1 MAMWENVIVA
11 VIVGAAG
18 LFVGH
23 AAWRTMRDKANRGCQ
38 GCNGCG
44 GQPHTK
50 GACHGIDA

>member
-1 MAMWENVIVA
+1 MWENVIVA
-11 VIVGAAG
+11 VIVGAAVW
-18 LFVGH
+18 FAGH
-23 AAWRTMRDKANRGCQ
+23 AAWRSMRDKANRGCQ

>member
-1 MAMWENVIVA
+1 MVMRENVIVV
-11 VIVGAAG
+11 VIVGAAVW
-18 LFVGH
+18 FVGR
-23 AAWRTMRDKANRGCQ
+23 AVWRIMRDKANRGCQ